1 MNCVSIVKFF
11 FFCVQAQS
19 GSGYNYPSPFN
30 QLTPGTNDL
39 GNVPGVPPSSAFP
52 GSQPG
57 FSNQPF
63 GSQAGK
69 LWEKSNFFVKNHF
82 EGFRWCETKH
92 Y

>member
-1 MNCVSIVKFF
+1 MIRKILISDVI
-11 FFCVQAQS
+11 CVQAQS

-39 GNVPGVPPSSAFP
+39 GNVPAANVPQQPSTFT

-57 FSNQPF
+57 YSNQPF
-63 GSQAGK
+63 GVPGNNSERTIFSGIFIQK
-69 LWEKSNFFVKNHF
+69 TF
-82 EGFRWCETKH
+82 